1 MVLHRGPKLA
11 EFGVYRNVELNDLLM
26 PTLTEEEAHAY
37 DDLVKLD
44 ILKVPLS
51 DSGNMDWLFALRGSG
66 NIILLLILKFF
77 SFFCLIFLSL
87 LRPYIYVVS
96 DLRFSYS
103 LLL

>member
-1 MVLHRGPKLA
+1 MLHRGPKLA
-11 EFGVYRNVELNDLLM
+11 ELGVYRNVELNDLLM

-51 DSGNMDWLFALRGSG
+51 DSGNMDCLFALRGSG

-77 SFFCLIFLSL
+77 SFFL
-87 LRPYIYVVS
+87 PYFFIAAS
-96 DLRFSYS
+96 TIHICRF
-103 LLL
+103 